1 MGSGIEA
8 ACGSWPG
15 ADHVCSVRPGPDR
28 RGDDSRVTGGADRHE
43 TVQKWA
49 RISRDCRPDNR
60 VRAAWT
66 CGRWDG
72 EAAPTAIENPYGP
85 FSLKGSPAPA
95 QSLADGLVDGR
106 AAQSDHTGDFGHR
119 LALPF
124 QLPDRFFL
132 FFGQQL
138 EDLRQETQTKEQR
151 LAHERKQL
159 EEHFGKKLT
168 EATKAR
174 EEWERRFRAETVER
188 DLLDAAVAGEAFNA
202 DTVMAVLRPLSHLE
216 EIADEK
222 GKATGRFRTV
232 VAFPS
237 TDPDTGEPVV
247 MPLTAKKAVQQM
259 QAEATRYGNLF
270 KSGVVSG
277 IGSSAGIGK
286 DGKADARCKRRRTP
300 ALASSLTPNPP

>member
-1 MGSGIEA
+1 
-8 ACGSWPG
+8 
-15 ADHVCSVRPGPDR
+15 
-28 RGDDSRVTGGADRHE
+28 
-43 TVQKWA
+43 
-49 RISRDCRPDNR
+49 
-60 VRAAWT
+60 
-66 CGRWDG
+66 
-72 EAAPTAIENPYGP
+72 
-85 FSLKGSPAPA
+85 
-95 QSLADGLVDGR
+95 
-106 AAQSDHTGDFGHR
+106 
-119 LALPF
+119 
-124 QLPDRFFL
+124 
-132 FFGQQL
+132 L

-286 DGKADARCKRRRTP
+286 DGKADVREIAKDTKRYIEEYRPKHPELFGLRAP
-300 ALASSLTPNPP
+300 KKDPYRS